1 MTVGGA
7 VQGVLTILIIMS
19 CGYVLSRQTV
29 LNEGAEQVLTA
40 LLARFAVPVLMFRN
54 GYVYMT
60 PEFLGSMGLWL
71 LLPAGIILVIM
82 GAAVLL
88 CRALHMREQSR
99 GLISM
104 MSSLSNVL
112 YLGIPVITAIFGD
125 SGMPYIMAYNISNT
139 VICWTLGEMGIAADS
154 GIRVRFLKGF
164 LKSLIAPAMVGMY
177 LGIAVAFTRLSM
189 PTFVNVSA
197 GYISGLV
204 SPLALLIA
212 GSILARMGK
221 DAVKL
226 SKEGAFTIIMS
237 VIILPVLTLVVCLL
251 LHAPVLMT
259 QVFTILSA
267 MPIMSQAM
275 IASRQYNAD
284 YKLAAQM
291 MASTSLLSM
300 AAIPLFVYIM
310 QQIY

>member
-1 MTVGGA
+1 MF
-7 VQGVLTILIIMS
+7 
-19 CGYVLSRQTV
+19 CGYALSRRSV
-29 LNEGAEQVLTA
+29 LNEEGERVLTA

-60 PEFLGSMGLWL
+60 PEFLGNMGLWL
-71 LLPAGIILVIM
+71 LLPAGIILLM
-82 GAAVLL
+82 MAAAVLL
-88 CRALHMREQSR
+88 CRVLHMREHSR

-177 LGIAVAFTRLSM
+177 LGIGVAFTRLVM
-189 PTFVNVSA
+189 PAFINASA

-212 GSILARMGK
+212 GSILARMGNK
-221 DAVKL
+221 ALKL
-226 SKEGAFTIIMS
+226 SKEGVFTIIMS
-237 VIILPVLTLVVCLL
+237 VIILPVFTLVVCMLL
-251 LHAPVLMT
+251 RAPMLMT
-259 QVFTILSA
+259 QIFTILSA

-300 AAIPLFVYIM
+300 AAIPLFVIVM
-310 QQIY
+310 QRLY

>member
-1 MTVGGA
+1 
-7 VQGVLTILIIMS
+7 
-19 CGYVLSRQTV
+19 
-29 LNEGAEQVLTA
+29 
-40 LLARFAVPVLMFRN
+40 
-54 GYVYMT
+54 
-60 PEFLGSMGLWL
+60 MGLWL
-71 LLPAGIILVIM
+71 LLPAGIILLM
-82 GAAVLL
+82 MAAAVLL
-88 CRALHMREQSR
+88 CRVLHMREHSR

-177 LGIAVAFTRLSM
+177 LGIGVAFTRLVM
-189 PTFVNVSA
+189 PAFINASA

-212 GSILARMGK
+212 GSILARMGNK
-221 DAVKL
+221 ALKL
-226 SKEGAFTIIMS
+226 SKEGVFTIIMS
-237 VIILPVLTLVVCLL
+237 VIILPVFTLVVCMLL
-251 LHAPVLMT
+251 RAPMLMT
-259 QVFTILSA
+259 QIFTILSA

-300 AAIPLFVYIM
+300 AAIPLFVIVM
-310 QQIY
+310 QRLY